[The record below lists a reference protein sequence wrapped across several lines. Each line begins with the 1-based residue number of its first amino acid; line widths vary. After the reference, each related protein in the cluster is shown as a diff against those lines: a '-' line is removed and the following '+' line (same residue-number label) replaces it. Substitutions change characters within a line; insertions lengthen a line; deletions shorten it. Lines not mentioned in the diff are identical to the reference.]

1 MDKSVDLILREIERS
16 DNEKLRYKKDIM
28 KAFIKEKFFDLD
40 PKEDIV
46 KAYTE
51 YEKERLDNDVEEF
64 SVQKNIDKQIID
76 EILSQYFC
84 NEKSITEEDVRQKI
98 SGLGLGLIKTTEL
111 IDDIFVFIQEMYNKF
126 TSEGE

>member
-1 MDKSVDLILREIERS
+1 M
-16 DNEKLRYKKDIM
+16 M
-28 KAFIKEKFFDLD
+28 
-40 PKEDIV
+40 
-46 KAYTE
+46 
-51 YEKERLDNDVEEF
+51 
-64 SVQKNIDKQIID
+64 KNIDKQIID